1 MRLRSNLLT
10 IPPPACTG
18 VWRKNLGQAC
28 YAEPTMHQVLQA
40 QEATVASAETV
51 VTPKLR
57 PLDNVTAVR
66 NLAVD
71 AYRGLVMLLMM
82 GEVLQF
88 TKVYGYYNHSLFW
101 RILSFN
107 QSHTEWSGCSVHDM
121 IQPSFSF
128 LVGVALPYS
137 IRSRQR
143 KGAGFP
149 KMLAHTIWRSFL
161 LVALGIFL
169 RSINHTQ
176 TYYTFEDT
184 LTQIGLGY
192 TFLFLLAFRP
202 TRDQWIA
209 FGAILFGYWLAWAL
223 YPLPGPNFNYAAVGV
238 PPDWHHLYTGFR
250 AHWNKNSNLGQAF
263 DLWFLNLFP
272 RAHTFVFNEGGYL
285 TLSFIPTLGT
295 MILGL
300 FAGQWFVASAPKQPI
315 RRFVTAGVILLAVG
329 VFLHFTGICPIVKRI
344 WTPSWTLFSGGIC
357 FLVLA
362 AFSWIIDVKQ
372 RRGWA
377 FPLIVVGT
385 NSIAAYLIAHMW
397 EEFIKSSLLT
407 NLGPKP
413 FFLLGP
419 GLQPLLLGATMLF
432 IYWLFLLWMYRR
444 KIFLRI

>member
-1 MRLRSNLLT
+1 
-10 IPPPACTG
+10 
-18 VWRKNLGQAC
+18 
-28 YAEPTMHQVLQA
+28 MHQVLHP
-40 QEATVASAETV
+40 QEATVASTETV
-51 VTPKLR
+51 VTTKLR
-57 PLDNVTAVR
+57 PLDNLTAVR
-66 NLAVD
+66 NHAVD

-88 TKVYGYYNHSLFW
+88 TKVYGYYHDSLFW

-149 KMLAHTIWRSFL
+149 KMLGHTIWRSFL
-161 LVALGIFL
+161 LIALGIFL

-176 TYYTFEDT
+176 TYFTFEDT

-238 PPDWHHLYTGFR
+238 PSDWHHLYTGFR

-272 RAHTFVFNEGGYL
+272 RAHTFVFNDGGYL

-300 FAGQWFVASAPKQPI
+300 FAGQWFVASAPRQPI
-315 RRFVTAGVILLAVG
+315 RKFVIAGFVLLAVG

-362 AFSWIIDVKQ
+362 LFSWIIDVKEK
-372 RRGWA
+372 RGWA

-397 EEFIKSSLLT
+397 EEFIKSNLLT
-407 NLGPKP
+407 NLGSKP

-419 GLQPLLLGATMLF
+419 GLQPLLLGATILF